1 MRVVKQRIAAHLG
14 LENQAPPNF
23 GLSTTLNMDEC
34 IARGCALQSAI
45 LSPLFRVK
53 EFNVIDRVLYSV
65 RLSWEEAA
73 SGMEVEDDEEG
84 GADDTLVIFKAG
96 EDTPKLRRVTFRRT
110 EGALSPQLHGL
121 APPCSAGR
129 GPQRAQQPFTVTAS
143 HENTSLLLEGVSEEL
158 RTLRCAGNPLSAK
171 EGEEVPGIPL
181 QLRQDNLREMLT
193 LAQP

>member
-1 MRVVKQRIAAHLG
+1 MTARTLAPIDSVLQQSGLRASDLRSVEILGGAVRMRVVKQRIAAHLG

-96 EDTPKLRRVTFRRT
+96 E
-110 EGALSPQLHGL
+110 
-121 APPCSAGR
+121 
-129 GPQRAQQPFTVTAS
+129 
-143 HENTSLLLEGVSEEL
+143 
-158 RTLRCAGNPLSAK
+158 
-171 EGEEVPGIPL
+171 
-181 QLRQDNLREMLT
+181 
-193 LAQP
+193 